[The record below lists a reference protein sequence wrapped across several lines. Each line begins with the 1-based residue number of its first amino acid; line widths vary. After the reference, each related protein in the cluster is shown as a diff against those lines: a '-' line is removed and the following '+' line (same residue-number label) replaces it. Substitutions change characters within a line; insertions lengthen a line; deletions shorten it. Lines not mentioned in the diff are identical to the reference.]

1 MPRKKKSTEAYDQA
15 EAEMQPKVV
24 RKRKTRAKAKEGGSV
39 THKKNNFIQHFMDTA
54 QQPGIVRG
62 VLILGGVLIAL
73 SCAGIL
79 YVYFS
84 EQTYTTMSPA
94 AQNKMIAAS
103 LRIENNLSP
112 QENLDVIKSLKTP
125 APPVAG
131 NKKVDAKAQSAMS
144 TVSSSG
150 ENVSIVNG
158 LK

>member
-15 EAEMQPKVV
+15 EADIQPKVV
-24 RKRKTRAKAKEGGSV
+24 RKRKARAKAKEGGSV

-84 EQTYTTMSPA
+84 EQTYTTLSPA

-103 LRIENNLSP
+103 LKVETNLSP
-112 QENLDVIKSLKTP
+112 QENLNVIQSLKTP
-125 APPVAG
+125 APP
-131 NKKVDAKAQSAMS
+131 K
-144 TVSSSG
+144 TSSQKSG
-150 ENVSIVNG
+150 TAAPPTMNPAENINITNS